1 MSKITRRR
9 FTQILGGA
17 SALAAGS
24 IAANKAAADG
34 HSNLLDPESP
44 AAKGLQ
50 FVLKSENENKCSG
63 CLQYTADDSGAK
75 GNCSIFTAPANV
87 VPAEAWCVAYT
98 PKP

>member
-1 MSKITRRR
+1 MSKISRRR

-24 IAANKAAADG
+24 IAANKVAADG

-50 FVLKSENENKCSG
+50 FVLQSENENKCAG
-63 CLQYTADDSGAK
+63 CIHYTANDSGETGK
-75 GNCSIFTAPANV
+75 CTIFPANV
-87 VPAEAWCVAYT
+87 VPGEAWCAAFQ
-98 PKP
+98 PKS

>member
-1 MSKITRRR
+1 MNKISRRR

-24 IAANKAAADG
+24 IAVNKAAADG

-50 FVLKSENENKCSG
+50 FVLQSESADKCAGCIHYTDDGSG
-63 CLQYTADDSGAK
+63 DK
-75 GNCSIFTAPANV
+75 GKCTIFPANV
-87 VPAEAWCVAYT
+87 VPGEAWCAAYQA
-98 PKP
+98 KS